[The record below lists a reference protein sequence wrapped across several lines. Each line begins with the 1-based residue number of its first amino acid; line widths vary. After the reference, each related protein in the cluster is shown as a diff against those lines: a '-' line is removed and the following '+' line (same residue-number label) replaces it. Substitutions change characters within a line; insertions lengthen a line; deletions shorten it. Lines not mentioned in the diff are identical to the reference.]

1 MDLDGLGI
9 PGPGSFGPLGSKA
22 LPALIALDEALLL
35 LGLPSAATSAD
46 VRSAQ
51 RAALGAL
58 QAQLQAGTLDR
69 SSFRTLVERLDVA
82 VRSALVGMRAPVTS
96 GTATGTPGPAATTP
110 SGPTN
115 VALPPGPVAPG
126 STSAAGASPAT
137 PSSTPTPIPIPTPTP
152 TPTPA
157 PTQPSAP
164 AVPSPGTGS
173 GAAVPSGSA
182 ALTASGEPADPT
194 WVAPV
199 RNGSTPASSPNPA
212 PTGSAPTSP
221 SAGSP
226 VGPGNPADV
235 LRPATPDT
243 PARTPRADAAATM
256 TALTS
261 LPLLNPTPPTRAQHE
276 LWTAVLVPTAGTHVE
291 TATALASTTVART
304 DPQVAAATMHVALTL
319 ALDDLP
325 PEERRALLP
334 LAAGVYAQLEA
345 VLPRAILS
353 GLPPRDL
360 LGALPLHLWA
370 PGPDV
375 RLTALVIA
383 LAVVAFMVWAGLR

>member
-9 PGPGSFGPLGSKA
+9 PGPGSFGPLGAKA
-22 LPALIALDEALLL
+22 LPALIALDEALQL
-35 LGLPSAATSAD
+35 LGLPSAATPVD

-69 SSFRTLVERLDVA
+69 SGFRALVERLDVA
-82 VRSALVGMRAPVTS
+82 VRSALVGIRAPATS
-96 GTATGTPGPAATTP
+96 GPATGTPGTAAPGT

-115 VALPPGPVAPG
+115 VTLPPGPVAPG
-126 STSAAGASPAT
+126 STSAAGATTAA
-137 PSSTPTPIPIPTPTP
+137 PSPTP

-157 PTQPSAP
+157 PAPAPAQPSGP
-164 AVPSPGTGS
+164 AVPATGPGS
-173 GAAVPSGSA
+173 VAAGPSVSVP
-182 ALTASGEPADPT
+182 LTASGEPPDPT
-194 WVAPV
+194 WVAPL
-199 RNGSTPASSPNPA
+199 RNGSTPASSPGNPT
-212 PTGSAPTSP
+212 PTGPTPTGLAS
-221 SAGSP
+221 GSP
-226 VGPGNPADV
+226 VGPESPADV
-235 LRPATPDT
+235 LRPGTADT

-276 LWTAVLVPTAGTHVE
+276 LWTAVLVPGAGTHVE
-291 TATALASTTVART
+291 TATALAATTAART

-360 LGALPLHLWA
+360 LGALPLQLWA

-375 RLTALVIA
+375 RWTVLVIA
-383 LAVVAFMVWAGLR
+383 VAVVAFMVWAGMR